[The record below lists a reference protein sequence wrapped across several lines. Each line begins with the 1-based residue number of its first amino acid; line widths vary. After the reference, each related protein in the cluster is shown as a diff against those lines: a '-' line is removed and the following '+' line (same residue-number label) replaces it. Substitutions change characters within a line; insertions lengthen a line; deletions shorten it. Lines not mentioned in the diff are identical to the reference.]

1 MGVLSASSTVEHK
14 RPYLRGVK
22 VLVDGGMD
30 IVPDIYIQ
38 PEHQRLCKSK
48 VCPDT
53 QDIPVIDLRELS
65 NSGNR
70 PKAIAAIGQAC
81 QKWGFF
87 QVTNHGVPVA
97 TTEKMKEVAYEFFE
111 LPVEEKMAYHAT
123 SMSSKMTMY
132 GTSFNPYEDK
142 TFDWRDYLRHSC
154 NPLSEENVSSWPA
167 NPPSYRQATHSTHTF
182 LRFASLHFYKSSKAY
197 SVSVCTSRETAVN
210 YSEAVGSLCKS
221 LLRALSESLGLSPEF
236 LDAAFG
242 TPNERFLLLNY
253 YPPCP
258 DPALALGLSSHSDV
272 GGITILLQDATS
284 GLQVLNDGQWI
295 PVKPLPGAFVVNV
308 GDQLQVL
315 SNGKYKSVE
324 HRVVLNSECPRL
336 SIALFYN
343 PSFNTVVSP
352 VEELL
357 DESHPPL
364 YKEFTFSDY
373 KKRFYAK
380 LDGKACIRSVQT
392 TVEASS

>member
-1 MGVLSASSTVEHK
+1 MGVLSASSTVDK
-14 RPYLRGVK
+14 RPYLGGVK
-22 VLVDGGMD
+22 VLVDGGMG

-111 LPVEEKMAYHAT
+111 LPVEEKMVYHAT

-167 NPPSYRQATHSTHTF
+167 NPPSY
-182 LRFASLHFYKSSKAY
+182 
-197 SVSVCTSRETAVN
+197 RETAVN

-284 GLQVLNDGQWI
+284 GLQVLNEGQWI